1 MKTGTAYL
9 VSLALGATA
18 VIAAPVL
25 AQQTDW
31 TKRVT
36 MSKIGGHILGN
47 PLAKHNL
54 VEYVSYTC
62 NHCAAFEVQ
71 SHAPLKA
78 HYVAKGN
85 VTTEVRNFV
94 RDPIDLTAALLARCG
109 GRNKF
114 FGNHK
119 AIMSA
124 QSNWLQTVQSTSKE
138 TQQAW
143 FSGEFTQR
151 MKNIARDVG
160 FYEIMQERGFS
171 KAQSNA
177 CLADKAAQDK
187 ILAMTKYATDTVKI
201 TGTPSFTINGKLL
214 AKVHGWPS
222 LRMTLNGLPQ

>member
-1 MKTGTAYL
+1 MKTGAAYL
-9 VSLALGATA
+9 ASLALGTTA
-18 VIAAPVL
+18 VIAAPLL

-62 NHCAAFEVQ
+62 NHCATFEVQ
-71 SHAPLKA
+71 SHTPLKTN
-78 HYVAKGN
+78 YVAKGD
-85 VTTEVRNFV
+85 VTVEVRNFV

-109 GRNKF
+109 GRKKF

-124 QSNWLQTVQSTSKE
+124 QSNWLQTVQSASKD
-138 TQQAW
+138 TQQGW

-160 FYEIMQERGFS
+160 FYKIMQKRGFS
-171 KAQSNA
+171 IAQSNV

-201 TGTPSFTINGKLL
+201 TGTPSFTINGQLV
-214 AKVHGWPS
+214 AKVHSWPS
-222 LRMTLNGLPQ
+222 LRMVLNRLSQ